1 MSTSGETGD
10 ATPDEATVSAADS
23 SEEAPSA
30 GLERPEDGPDID
42 VDAALAQ
49 AVSGDV
55 SRGDALSPE
64 ESFSIAAASR
74 PTVVVFAGQ
83 VGSGKTT
90 LMTSLY
96 ERLGHGPVAG
106 RLFAGSRT
114 LPGFERRCHLGRIA
128 SGLASPDTERTA
140 FDALPWLHLRT
151 RAADLASPSHD
162 LLLGDFYGEHFTRL
176 VAGTTQ
182 PHEMPFLRRAD
193 HVCLIING
201 ERIASE
207 VDRVF
212 ERQAAHDLLGA
223 LAQDGTLASTQV
235 LSLVLTK
242 LDIVRRAG
250 SGAQTVADDVLR
262 ELADELRASHADTD
276 VPIVLTA
283 ARSTIPELPLGHGL
297 EELLALWV
305 RKPQVQLAH
314 PPPPPP
320 TLGTSAFD
328 SFRAGMADA

>member
-1 MSTSGETGD
+1 MSNAGEIDD
-10 ATPDEATVSAADS
+10 ATPEDASATVPELL
-23 SEEAPSA
+23 EEAPE
-30 GLERPEDGPDID
+30 LD

-49 AVSGDV
+49 TARTEVA
-55 SRGDALSPE
+55 RGDALTPE
-64 ESFSIAAASR
+64 ESFAIAAASR
-74 PTVVVFAGQ
+74 PTVVVFAGP

-90 LMTSLY
+90 LMTNLY
-96 ERLGHGPVAG
+96 ERLGRGPVAG

-114 LPGFERRCHLGRIA
+114 LPGFERRCHLGRVV
-128 SGLASPDTERTA
+128 SGLDRPDTDRTA

-151 RAADLASPSHD
+151 RASDLCSPSQD

-182 PHEMPFLRRAD
+182 PDELPFLRRAD
-193 HVCLIING
+193 HVCLIVNG

-207 VDRVF
+207 VARVS
-212 ERQAAHDLLGA
+212 ERQAAHDLLQV
-223 LAQDGTLASTQV
+223 LLRDGTLASAQV

-242 LDIVRRAG
+242 LDMVHRAG
-250 SGAQTVADDVLR
+250 VEAQNV
-262 ELADELRASHADTD
+262 ADELLRGLAEEVRNSHSHTE

-305 RKPQVQLAH
+305 RRPQVQLAH
-314 PPPPPP
+314 VPPPVPVQVVS
-320 TLGTSAFD
+320 TFD
-328 SFRAGMADA
+328 SFKSGGV